1 MPLRSES
8 QSERGSF
15 SEPPRTE
22 TKKIGRKCP
31 VLVDVIFILM
41 QLGLALTFG
50 FFSYYYVAIHRPCKA
65 AYGSVIPL
73 PPDGGATI
81 GKDVQF
87 RFKLIIR
94 FGFYLSILNFIRV
107 VVNQIGIWL
116 KSPLLYYVA
125 IVMYGVNFMLA
136 LVWFMFAQMWRWCY
150 DGQVCSGDFLSAQ
163 EKDL

>member
-50 FFSYYYVAIHRPCKA
+50 FFSYNYDAIHRPCKA

-116 KSPLLYYVA
+116 KSPLLYYFA

>member
-1 MPLRSES
+1 
-8 QSERGSF
+8 
-15 SEPPRTE
+15 
-22 TKKIGRKCP
+22 
-31 VLVDVIFILM
+31 LVDVIFILM

-50 FFSYYYVAIHRPCKA
+50 FFSYHYVAIHRPCKA

-116 KSPLLYYVA
+116 KSPLLYYFA

>member
-15 SEPPRTE
+15 AEPPRTE

-31 VLVDVIFILM
+31 VFVDVIFILM

-50 FFSYYYVAIHRPCKA
+50 FFSYYYDAIHRPCTA

-73 PPDGGATI
+73 PADGTATI
-81 GKDVQF
+81 GRNVQF

-107 VVNQIGIWL
+107 VVN
-116 KSPLLYYVA
+116 
-125 IVMYGVNFMLA
+125 
-136 LVWFMFAQMWRWCY
+136 
-150 DGQVCSGDFLSAQ
+150 
-163 EKDL
+163 